1 MALPRT
7 TAALALVAVAIAA
20 AGCGADPV
28 EKANIGKVR
37 AVVNQFSQ
45 ASDASACNLL
55 TGDALSNV
63 YGGFNPDVAR
73 ARANCVNKS
82 AAFKGE
88 PIDITKASVIDNQTA
103 KVNAL
108 SKDGKFTYS
117 ITVRRP
123 GKQWLIDQIT
133 LHKVRP

>member
-1 MALPRT
+1 MDLPRT
-7 TAALALVAVAIAA
+7 TAALALAVVAIGA
-20 AGCGADPV
+20 AGCGDDPV

-37 AVVNQFSQ
+37 AVVTQFAQ
-45 ASDASACNLL
+45 AGDASACNLL

-63 YGGFNPDVAR
+63 YGGFGNDPKKSKAACVKR
-73 ARANCVNKS
+73 AAT
-82 AAFKGE
+82 FKGE
-88 PIDITKASVIDNQTA
+88 PITITKASVIDNQTA

-123 GKQWLIDQIT
+123 GKTWLIDQIT
-133 LHKVRP
+133 QHKVRP